1 MEEMNFEEIRNQF
14 AILKDQL
21 NNQEII
27 SDRLIR
33 ETMKIK
39 HKDISDSKRTM
50 YLCAVISLSFYPL
63 NAMVHAWSNTFTI
76 VTCLLIL
83 LCAAGAY
90 YIHKPVEELN
100 LMRDDFSSVARVM
113 ARFKKQYN
121 DSMCYLAPVII
132 IPYFL
137 WACYEFAWK
146 GSPAGTIT
154 WQNVVLLLAGA
165 AIGGLIGYYYHSK
178 AVNAAQDIIDEIEAP

>member
-1 MEEMNFEEIRNQF
+1 MNFEEIRNQF

>member
-63 NAMVHAWSNTFTI
+63 NAMVHAWSNAFTI

-83 LCAAGAY
+83 LCAVGAY

-146 GSPAGTIT
+146 GSPTGTIT